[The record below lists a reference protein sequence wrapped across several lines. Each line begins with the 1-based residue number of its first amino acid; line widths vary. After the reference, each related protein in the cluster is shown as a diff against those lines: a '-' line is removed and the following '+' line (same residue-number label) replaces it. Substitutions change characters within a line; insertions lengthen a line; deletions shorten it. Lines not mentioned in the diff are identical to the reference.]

1 MKHNLIYI
9 ISLLLFVLNCASNN
23 QIQRKNYQ
31 KKIGYKAIPKINKE
45 GEFGVNVL
53 LNLPNSLFVFQKTK
67 NNFEAVYQI
76 SISVLDST
84 EKQIEYYSWKEKKK
98 CRIF

>member
-31 KKIGYKAIPKINKE
+31 KKIGYKAIPKISKE
-45 GEFGVNVL
+45 GKYGVNIL
-53 LNLPNSLFVFQKTK
+53 LNLPN
-67 NNFEAVYQI
+67 
-76 SISVLDST
+76 
-84 EKQIEYYSWKEKKK
+84 
-98 CRIF
+98 